1 MAAKWRTAPISIA
14 IPMRKNLTGKTILII
29 AVLLIFFYGI
39 FGIPKGIGPTAW
51 KNAVAS
57 HIHLGLD
64 LKGGTHLILQVMVQ
78 EAVGA
83 VTDNDIS
90 GLQTDLQ
97 QNGINAKSIFK
108 PNPKQPETIEI
119 QGTPPDRVGDVRNLL
134 DTRYGARYT
143 IASTTDNNWILTM
156 KPTEVQSTEQRAL
169 QNSID
174 TIRQRVDAL
183 GVTEPTIQEYN
194 LGTNQILVELPG
206 VDDLSRIREII
217 QSTARLEIHLVVGG
231 PFPSQQAALQSVG
244 GVLPPDD
251 VILPYGGTEDDL
263 MGQFYVLQ
271 RHAVVQGNDFRDAQP
286 SVDENGRPDATFILT
301 RDAGDRFYRF
311 TSANIGKAL
320 AVVLDNQV
328 QEAATIQQAIRDQGR
343 ITGLGQEKAKNLS
356 LMLRTGALPASI
368 HYLQE
373 GVVGPSLGADS
384 IREGITASV
393 VGMLAVLIFMLVYY
407 HGAGINADLALIM
420 NLVILLGFMSFSHA
434 VLTLPG
440 IAGVILT
447 IGMGVDSNV
456 LIFER
461 IREEL
466 RAGKAVGA
474 AVEQGFAHAWTTI
487 LDTHVTTIVSAMILF
502 LFGTGPVRGF
512 AVTLSFGLAANLF
525 TSVFV
530 SRVIFDAILKRKP
543 RGEPLSIG

>member
-1 MAAKWRTAPISIA
+1 
-14 IPMRKNLTGKTILII
+14 MRKNLTGKTILII

-39 FGIPKGIGPTAW
+39 FGIPKGIGLNAW
-51 KNAVAS
+51 KDAVAS
-57 HIHLGLD
+57 RIRLGLD

-97 QNGINAKSIFK
+97 HNGITAKSIFK
-108 PNPKQPETIEI
+108 PDLKHPEVIQI
-119 QGTPPDRVGDVRNLL
+119 QGTPPDRVGDIRNLL
-134 DTRYGARYT
+134 DTHYGSRYT
-143 IASTTDNNWILTM
+143 ISSNSGNNWTLTM
-156 KPTEVQSTEQRAL
+156 KATEVQSTEQRAL
-169 QNSID
+169 QNSIE
-174 TIRQRVDAL
+174 TIRQRVDAM

-194 LGTNQILVELPG
+194 LGTNQVLVELPG
-206 VDDLSRIREII
+206 VDDLSRVREII

-231 PFPSQQAALQSVG
+231 PFPNEQAALQSVG
-244 GVLPPDD
+244 GTLPPDD
-251 VILPYGGTEDDL
+251 AILPYGGTEEDL
-263 MGQFYVLQ
+263 SGQYYVLQ

-301 RDAGDRFYRF
+301 RNAGDRFYQF
-311 TSANIGKAL
+311 TSQNIGKML

-343 ITGLGQEKAKNLS
+343 ITGLGQDMAKNLS

-384 IREGITASV
+384 IREGVTASV
-393 VGMLAVLIFMLVYY
+393 VGMLAVLIFMLFYY

-420 NLVILLGFMSFSHA
+420 NLVILLGFMHFSNA

-474 AVEQGFAHAWTTI
+474 AVEQGFGHAWTTI
-487 LDTHVTTIVSAMILF
+487 LDTHVTTIVSALILF
-502 LFGTGPVRGF
+502 LCGNGPVRGF
-512 AVTLSFGLAANLF
+512 ALTLSFGLAANLF

-543 RGEPLSIG
+543 RGEALSIG